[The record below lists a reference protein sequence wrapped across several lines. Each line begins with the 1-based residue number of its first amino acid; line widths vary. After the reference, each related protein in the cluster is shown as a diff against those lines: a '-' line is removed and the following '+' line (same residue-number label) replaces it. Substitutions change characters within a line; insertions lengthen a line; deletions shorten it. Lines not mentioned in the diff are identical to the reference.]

1 MKLHRPWQWLL
12 PCALALALAAC
23 HGADDEDR
31 AELSTNPQD
40 ILQLPADS
48 PKVRRIREAE
58 AIPEQRPLLEP
69 LTGKITYDETRTV
82 RVSSPIAG
90 RVTAIPAQPGAVVRV
105 GTPLL
110 ELDSP
115 ELGQA
120 QAEYAKATADLK
132 LAERDFERLKSLYDN
147 GIAPHKEFHQAED
160 ALERARSEAERSR
173 LRLANLGVHEK
184 HPDNHFT
191 LKAPIAGVV
200 TERNVNPGM
209 EVRPDLPTP
218 LFVISDLDRL
228 WVLLDVFEK
237 DLAVIHPGQDVKLTV
252 PAYPDRWFPAR
263 IDYIGKVVD
272 ETTRTVKV
280 RCLLPNPEGQLLP
293 SMYASVE
300 VESPPDDKAIVVPLT
315 ALFTEGESDWLFVS
329 LGEGRYQK
337 REVRVGLRLKKE
349 AVLLEGVQPGERIVT
364 DGALLLRSELDTAAG
379 DGGKKP

>member
-1 MKLHRPWQWLL
+1 MTFHCPWQWLR

-23 HGADDEDR
+23 HGADDDER
-31 AELSTNPQD
+31 TEFSSSPQD

-48 PKVRRIREAE
+48 PKFRYIREAE
-58 AIPEQRPLLEP
+58 AVPEQRPLLEP
-69 LTGKITYDETRTV
+69 LTGKITYDETRTA

-90 RVTAIPAQPGAVVRV
+90 RVIAIPAQPGTVVHV

-132 LAERDFERLKSLYDN
+132 LAEHDFDRLKKLYEN

-173 LRLANLGVHEK
+173 LRLANLGVQEK
-184 HPDNHFT
+184 RPDNHFI

-218 LFVISDLDRL
+218 LFVVSDLDRL

-252 PAYPDRWFPAR
+252 PAYPDQWFPAK

-280 RCLLPNPEGQLLP
+280 RCLLPNPEGKLLP

-337 REVRVGLRLKKE
+337 RQVRVGLRLKKE

-364 DGALLLRSELDTAAG
+364 DGALLLRSELDTAAD
-379 DGGKKP
+379 DGKQKP